1 MNNFFLTILNMSL
14 TAGFV
19 AIAVM
24 LVRLLLKKTPKIFS
38 YVLWTVVL
46 FRLLCPFTFESPL
59 SLMPHNTET
68 ISQDIVYSQNPVI
81 NSGIGVIDNTVY
93 PSTHVSLPPVNP
105 STNANPIRVLLEIG
119 SIIWILGI
127 ATLLSYML
135 ITYLKL
141 KYSLSTAILVCNNI
155 YETDRIK
162 TPLVLGLIK
171 PRIIIPLNLS
181 DSELGYIIKH
191 EQTHIKRYDYII
203 KPIAFLALTVHWFNP
218 IIWLSYFLMVKDME
232 MSCDESVV
240 KHSNEDIRAN
250 YSNSLLSISTK
261 QSGIFSPLAFGESNV
276 KSRIKNVLSYKRPT
290 FWVIIVTIML
300 VVAVSVG
307 LMSNP
312 ADTSPDKN
320 IIDSE
325 QLTNFAMENI
335 NQTIANYELNP
346 EIKIIKSK
354 ITRLELVKSFET
366 LSDTPIYVYALEY
379 RLLPNDTNKVFLAGG
394 MQLDEK
400 GWLKETCSMG
410 SPLLVVSHKA
420 GSTEHIGTICTG
432 TVDEE
437 GGFESAIKNL
447 LASKSEKPLNSNGS
461 TSDNADKSTYIDDL
475 LSEIM
480 SSPSSSSM
488 PGDYIKAHQE
498 QFNLIVSMKAVALP
512 YLIEILDSKDR
523 GLRGNIVALICE
535 NIIKN
540 IRENQDNSS
549 ETDKLVEQTLT
560 SIKDW
565 KIMMGYDSSR
575 LTKEKLLWTKDSWN
589 YYIETLPRGGSIPL
603 DNHVGQLYR
612 QKNLEKAEVL
622 DKLVLYRNNSAV
634 IFPAGDRIVFMGFA
648 GTSVMDFKTNTIV
661 SIMEDGSYRKTYSP
675 KFNVANQLCYD
686 NGYLY
691 YEGWTNDRAFPR
703 PLNRLN
709 TDLTKDI
716 KMADIDG
723 SLITVYNGYAYYLN
737 DSIYR
742 LRLDWASKPEI
753 CDKTA
758 IGKNIVSVQKIADN
772 EYNVFYDNT
781 NKPYILR
788 LMDEKRKAFNVVQ
801 KYFTAF
807 ENSDYKSMSALST
820 DNHNNNLVHNGD
832 VWGMKWARAKEIKLV
847 ENPSFLR
854 ITDSKSTLVYEV
866 SVDMETVKTSSQYP
880 STQTSIYVILI
891 KSEDGVWQV
900 DTYTTG

>member
-1 MNNFFLTILNMSL
+1 MSSFFLTILNMSL
-14 TAGFV
+14 AAGFV

-24 LVRLLLKKTPKIFS
+24 LVRLLLKKAPKIFS

-81 NSGIGVIDNTVY
+81 NSGIGVKDNTVY

-105 STNANPIRVLLEIG
+105 STNANLIRVLLEIG

-127 ATLLSYML
+127 AVLLSYML
-135 ITYLKL
+135 ITYLKT
-141 KYSLSTAILVCNNI
+141 KYRLSTAILVRNNI

-203 KPIAFLALTVHWFNP
+203 KPIAFLALAVHWFNP

-290 FWVIIVTIML
+290 FWVIIVTIMI
-300 VVAVSVG
+300 VVSVSVG

-312 ADTSPDKN
+312 ADTSPDKT

-325 QLTNFAMENI
+325 QLTSFAMEKI
-335 NQTIANYELNP
+335 NQDIESYESNP
-346 EIKIIKSK
+346 EIKIVDSK
-354 ITRLELVKSFET
+354 ITRLELVEIFET
-366 LSDTPIYVYALEY
+366 LSYTPIYVYALEY
-379 RLLPNDTNKVFLAGG
+379 RLLPNDTNKVVLAGG
-394 MQLDEK
+394 MQLDEE

-420 GSTEHIGTICTG
+420 GATELIGTLW
-432 TVDEE
+432 TVSVKEK
-437 GGFESAIKNL
+437 GGFESAIKAL
-447 LASKSEKPLNSNGS
+447 LTSKSEQPLRSGL
-461 TSDNADKSTYIDDL
+461 TADNAEKYKDIDAL
-475 LSEIM
+475 LSEII
-480 SSPSSSSM
+480 SSPAFSSAT
-488 PGDYIKAHQE
+488 GDYIKAHQKE
-498 QFNLIVSMKAVALP
+498 FDLIVSMEEVALP

-523 GLRGNIVALICE
+523 GLRGNVVVLICE

-565 KIMMGYDSSR
+565 KAMMGYNSSQS
-575 LTKEKLLWTKDSWN
+575 TKEKLLWTKDSWN
-589 YYIETLPRGGSIPL
+589 
-603 DNHVGQLYR
+603 
-612 QKNLEKAEVL
+612 
-622 DKLVLYRNNSAV
+622 
-634 IFPAGDRIVFMGFA
+634 
-648 GTSVMDFKTNTIV
+648 
-661 SIMEDGSYRKTYSP
+661 
-675 KFNVANQLCYD
+675 
-686 NGYLY
+686 
-691 YEGWTNDRAFPR
+691 
-703 PLNRLN
+703 
-709 TDLTKDI
+709 
-716 KMADIDG
+716 
-723 SLITVYNGYAYYLN
+723 
-737 DSIYR
+737 
-742 LRLDWASKPEI
+742 
-753 CDKTA
+753 
-758 IGKNIVSVQKIADN
+758 
-772 EYNVFYDNT
+772 
-781 NKPYILR
+781 
-788 LMDEKRKAFNVVQ
+788 
-801 KYFTAF
+801 
-807 ENSDYKSMSALST
+807 
-820 DNHNNNLVHNGD
+820 
-832 VWGMKWARAKEIKLV
+832 
-847 ENPSFLR
+847 
-854 ITDSKSTLVYEV
+854 
-866 SVDMETVKTSSQYP
+866 
-880 STQTSIYVILI
+880 
-891 KSEDGVWQV
+891 
-900 DTYTTG
+900 